1 MAVACGQLHPRPVTN
16 RPATG
21 APALRLVAK
30 GGLASE
36 RYVADVA
43 AAVAAV
49 TRTCRLSA
57 GEAEDL
63 QSDLWVRL
71 LEHDGRVLRSFRGRA
86 RIGTYLVTIAR
97 NLVFDR
103 RNKEWGRWRP
113 SSAARRAGA
122 EAVELERMMSRD
134 GWTLDAAAES
144 LKLAGTMSAATLAA
158 TLARTL
164 PVRTRRHFVDVSVLE
179 SIPTHGSDPGT
190 SPREQEQL
198 ANELHRALAGALD
211 TLSEYDRRL
220 LSWRFVD
227 GITVSAIA
235 AMVKGEAKSLYR
247 RFYKILRQIRESLE
261 SAGMTAETVRQ
272 VLADAGPGFECD
284 LDATADLYSRAG
296 LNSGSRG

>member
-1 MAVACGQLHPRPVTN
+1 MAVACRQLHPRPVTN
-16 RPATG
+16 RPAAG

-36 RYVADVA
+36 RYVAEVA

-144 LKLAGTMSAATLAA
+144 LKLAGTLSAATLAA
-158 TLARTL
+158 TLAHTL

-179 SIPTHGSDPGT
+179 SIAAHGSDPGGA
-190 SPREQEQL
+190 SLREQEHL
-198 ANELHRALAGALD
+198 ASELQRVLAGALD
-211 TLSEYDRRL
+211 TLSEYRPAAVVVAVCRRHHRCRNRGDGQRRGEDPLPPL
-220 LSWRFVD
+220 LQDPAAASRIARIGRDD
-227 GITVSAIA
+227 GRDGPT
-235 AMVKGEAKSLYR
+235 
-247 RFYKILRQIRESLE
+247 
-261 SAGMTAETVRQ
+261 
-272 VLADAGPGFECD
+272 GPG
-284 LDATADLYSRAG
+284 
-296 LNSGSRG
+296 